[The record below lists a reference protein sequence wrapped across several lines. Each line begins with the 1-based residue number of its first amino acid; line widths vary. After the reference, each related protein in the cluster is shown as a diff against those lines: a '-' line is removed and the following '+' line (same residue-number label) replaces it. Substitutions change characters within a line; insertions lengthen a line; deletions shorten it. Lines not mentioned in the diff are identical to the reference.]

1 MQWLDD
7 MSVDMLGKFMSNS
20 LTAKSAGVG
29 CRLFFLLI
37 AIDAP
42 CCKAVLFDQSFLEA
56 GC

>member
-29 CRLFFLLI
+29 CRLFFLLF
-37 AIDAP
+37 AIGSP
-42 CCKAVLFDQSFLEA
+42 SLKAVLFDQSFL
-56 GC
+56 